1 LFGNVNAGQGIRG
14 AGPAR
19 DHTDPWLS
27 GQFAVCISHHGS
39 TAFLT
44 TNSHFDID
52 VNECV
57 KYRQKAFARDTKHV
71 LHTVAD
77 QLADKNLTA
86 SAGIFG

>member
-1 LFGNVNAGQGIRG
+1 
-14 AGPAR
+14 
-19 DHTDPWLS
+19 
-27 GQFAVCISHHGS
+27 VCVSHHGS
-39 TAFLT
+39 ATFLP

-52 VNECV
+52 INERVQHC
-57 KYRQKAFARDTKHV
+57 QEAFAWHAKHV